1 MQARSLITPLYLR
14 DTERV
19 LAMENRAR
27 FVSEPSSSPDNSV
40 FAPPQTNLWGETL
53 NVNQLEVNNGIN

>member
-1 MQARSLITPLYLR
+1 
-14 DTERV
+14 
-19 LAMENRAR
+19 MENRAR